1 MNLHVGDRVERLID
15 SIWYAGVV
23 TRVHNNY
30 ITIVY
35 LDGKVESNVSIN
47 ECRNIIGINNQSF
60 DEQIK
65 QKVKHQLNNI
75 VNVIGLPEEEAQESV
90 MPLTIIHNNSRPN
103 SSSEGGCVDGAQN
116 ERGKCTTAAGVG
128 VKALRYLKS

>member
-15 SIWYAGVV
+15 SDWYAGVV
-23 TRVHNNY
+23 TRVNNNY

-47 ECRNIIGINNQSF
+47 ECRNIIGINNQSL

-65 QKVKHQLNNI
+65 QEVKHQLNDI
-75 VNVIGLPEEEAQESV
+75 VNVIGLPDEEPPESLS
-90 MPLTIIHNNSRPN
+90 PLTIIHSNSRPN
-103 SSSEGGCVDGAQN
+103 SSSEGKTNDDVQN
-116 ERGKCTTAAGVG
+116 KRGKSTTAAGVG

>member
-15 SIWYAGVV
+15 NIWYAGVV
-23 TRVHNNY
+23 TRVNNNY
-30 ITIVY
+30 VTIVY

-65 QKVKHQLNNI
+65 QEVKHQLNNI

-90 MPLTIIHNNSRPN
+90 VPLTIIHSNSRPN
-103 SSSEGGCVDGAQN
+103 SSSEGKTNDDVQN
-116 ERGKCTTAAGVG
+116 ERGKSTTAAGVG

>member
-15 SIWYAGVV
+15 NIWYAGVV
-23 TRVHNNY
+23 TRVNNNY
-30 ITIVY
+30 VTIVY

-65 QKVKHQLNNI
+65 QEVKHQLNNI

-90 MPLTIIHNNSRPN
+90 VPLTIIHSNSRPN
-103 SSSEGGCVDGAQN
+103 SSSEGKTNDDVQN
-116 ERGKCTTAAGVG
+116 KRGKSTTAAGVG